1 LKDNFEYIDELIA
14 KALAKEASAEEKAW
28 IDHWANESELNK
40 AYVENSK
47 KLFTQIDS
55 IKDDK
60 PVDTNKAW
68 NKLNDRIDNGDTRI
82 IELPKPK
89 RTFQIAAAVILLIC
103 MSFFV
108 RMLLNNKEVKPEV
121 YTAEKQMVE
130 KKLPDGSKVFINKN
144 SEIAYVVKDHVREV
158 KLKGEAY
165 FEVVHNEQEP
175 FVITVNDVLIK
186 DIGTEFNVRT
196 LESGDIEV
204 KVDGGEVQFYSE
216 NNEGLK
222 LMKGEKA
229 RYDKTNK
236 AFTKVSADIFDN
248 TSSYRTKVFNFKN
261 ARLQDVIDELNEVY
275 MCDIRLNNSKLANC
289 RLTSPFNNQSIEEV
303 VDIIADLLDLKVE
316 HNGNTFTLIGE
327 ECPVL

>member
-1 LKDNFEYIDELIA
+1 VKDNFEYIDELIA
-14 KALAKEASAEEKAW
+14 KVLAKEASPQEQAW

-40 AYVENSK
+40 RYVEDSK
-47 KLFTQIDS
+47 KLFKQIDS
-55 IKDDK
+55 IKEDK

-89 RTFQIAAAVILLIC
+89 RTFQIAAAVILFIC

-144 SEIAYVVKDHVREV
+144 SEIAYAIKDHVREV

-175 FVITVNDVLIK
+175 FVITVNDVLVK

-196 LESGDIEV
+196 LENGDIEV
-204 KVDGGEVQFYSE
+204 KVDGGEVQFYSTD
-216 NNEGLK
+216 NEGLK
-222 LMKGEKA
+222 LMEGEKA
-229 RYDKTNK
+229 RYNKTAK
-236 AFTKVSADIFDN
+236 QFSKVSTDVFDN

-261 ARLQDVIDELNEVY
+261 VKLQEVIDQLNEVY
-275 MCDIRLNNSKLANC
+275 GTDIRLNNTKLRDC
-289 RLTSPFNNQSIEEV
+289 PVTTQFNDQTIEEV
-303 VDIIADLLDLKVE
+303 LSVLADFNDLKIE
-316 HNGNTFTLIGE
+316 RNGNTYILTGG